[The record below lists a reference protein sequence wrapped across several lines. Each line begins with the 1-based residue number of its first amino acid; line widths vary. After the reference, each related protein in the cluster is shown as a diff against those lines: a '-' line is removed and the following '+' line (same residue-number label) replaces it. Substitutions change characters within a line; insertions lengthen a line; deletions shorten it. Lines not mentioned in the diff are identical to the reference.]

1 MNKIVCIILFLL
13 LCSSCSF
20 KSKIAK
26 NPYKQI
32 NYKQSHTQPHNS
44 YSDKPTKIRV
54 SNAMYHNARFNSKP
68 IKVK

>member
-26 NPYKQI
+26 NPYKDI
-32 NYKQSHTQPHNS
+32 NFKQSHAQPHKS
-44 YSDKPTKIRV
+44 HSDRPTKIRI
-54 SNAMYHNARFNSKP
+54 SNAMYHNARFNHKP